1 MGNTISYSTQPT
13 TLSLGPKGSILGLQN
28 DQKSRR
34 FAGVPYALPP
44 TGEHRWRKP
53 RPLPPNHTYG
63 EQNEPYDA
71 TAFKPVCPQAVFN
84 QVAKAEG
91 EQLNYSEDCLYLNI
105 WTPVPKSGEEVGGKR
120 WPVVLWFHGG
130 WFQMGDPSQEDSMD
144 PTELISTGGLNAV
157 FVAVGYR
164 LNIFGFLAGSA
175 LLEESDGEAGGN
187 FGLWDQRAA
196 IEWVKENIHY
206 FGGDPENITLG
217 GRSAGAYGVE
227 AQVLHEFRRE
237 KGKGE
242 AEEGSLFK
250 RFYMLSNAIPS
261 QPKTLPEVEGQFDE
275 VCAHFQI
282 PSALPATEKLSRL
295 RQIPSSDLIAALK
308 HLHHHTFRPVTD
320 SRFIHPGMTS
330 YLTSGSFAQA
340 FRARKMKMLIGE
352 VLNEETLYSQY
363 NPPSSPSLEALKKQ
377 VGNYYAPATV
387 ERILQSYTL
396 PSSETDDLGAW
407 KKVYG
412 DIIADGQVRAP
423 SRFLVKQLAKRGVDV
438 KDVWRYQIAYR
449 MSFITETVAP
459 GWFGVAHAMDRP
471 IWKYVFSPFP
481 LDSRVSCEVRLSV

>member
-1 MGNTISYSTQPT
+1 MGNTISYSTKPT
-13 TLSLGPKGSILGLQN
+13 TLSLGPKGSITGLQN

-53 RPLPPNHTYG
+53 RPLPQNHTYG
-63 EQNEPYDA
+63 SQDEPYDA
-71 TAFKPVCPQAVFN
+71 RAFKPVCPQAVFN
-84 QVAKAEG
+84 QVTKAEG
-91 EQLNYSEDCLYLNI
+91 EQSNYSEDCLYLNI
-105 WTPVPKSGEEVGGKR
+105 WTPVPKSGEEEKR

-130 WFQMGDPSQEDSMD
+130 WFQMGDPSQEDAMD

-175 LLEESDGEAGGN
+175 LLEESGGDAGGN

-196 IEWVKENIHY
+196 IEWVRENIHH
-206 FGGDPENITLG
+206 FGGDPEGITLG

-237 KGKGE
+237 KRSRE
-242 AEEGSLFK
+242 DEQSLFR
-250 RFYMLSNAIPS
+250 RFYMISNAIPS
-261 QPKTLPEVEGQFDE
+261 QPKTLPEVEDQFDE
-275 VCAHFQI
+275 VCNHFKI
-282 PSALPATEKLSRL
+282 SSTLSGIEKLSRL
-295 RQIPSSDLIAALK
+295 RQIPSSDLVAALQ
-308 HLHHHTFRPVTD
+308 HLQNHTFRPVTD
-320 SRFIHPGMTS
+320 DRFIHSGMIE
-330 YLTSGSFAQA
+330 YLTSGSFAKA
-340 FRARKMKMLIGE
+340 FQARKMKLLIGE

-363 NPPSSPSLEALKKQ
+363 NPPTSPSLQALKEQ
-377 VGNYYAPATV
+377 VGNYYAPRTV
-387 ERILQSYTL
+387 ERILPSYTL
-396 PSSETDDLGAW
+396 ASETDDLAAW

-423 SRFLVKQLAKRGVDV
+423 SRFLVQQLGKHGVDV
-438 KDVWRYQIAYR
+438 KDIWRYQIAYR
-449 MSFITETVAP
+449 MSFITEKVAP

-471 IWKYVFSPFP
+471 IWKYALPRP
-481 LDSRVSCEVRLSV
+481 LPPKSVL